1 MNWDRPLSRP
11 IRTRGGVR
19 SRLLTLG
26 DAIDMIDEDL
36 SEAVR
41 SQPHWQLTRI
51 KLIEAAE
58 KGADEFSDDATAQ
71 LMVALSTEGQ
81 LEHIR

>member
-19 SRLLTLG
+19 SKLITLG
-26 DAIDMIDEDL
+26 DALDLIDEDL

-58 KGADEFSDDATAQ
+58 KEADGDIDEVTAQ
-71 LMVALSTEGQ
+71 LMVALSAEGQ

>member
-19 SRLLTLG
+19 SILLTLG

-41 SQPHWQLTRI
+41 SQPHWQLTRL

-58 KGADEFSDDATAQ
+58 KGADEDSDDATAQ